1 MIEVRNVFK
10 SFGANQVLKGVSLD
24 VHNGSTRVILG
35 LSGSGKSV
43 LMKHIIGLMR
53 PDSGEILVDD
63 EDITKKS
70 HPEILKMRRKFGMV
84 FQDAALFDSMTV
96 FDNVA
101 FPLVEHTDFSEHEI
115 AERVHDRLELLNLM
129 PAKDRFP
136 SQISG
141 GMRKRVGLA
150 RAVILDPQYILYD
163 EPTTGLD
170 PIMTD
175 SVDEMIKDA
184 AVRLNVTS
192 LVISHDIGSALNIAD
207 DIAVIH
213 QGEIIEDCKPGEIRS
228 SKHPFVRQFLDSWF
242 GKQ

>member
-10 SFGANQVLKGVSLD
+10 SFGANQVLRGVSLD
-24 VHNGSTRVILG
+24 VHTGSTRVILG

-43 LMKHIIGLMR
+43 LVKHIIGLMR
-53 PDSGEILVDD
+53 PDSGEILVDG
-63 EDITKKS
+63 EDITKLKHS
-70 HPEILKMRRKFGMV
+70 DILKMRRKFGMV

-101 FPLVEHTDFSEHEI
+101 FPLVEHTDLTEEEI
-115 AERVHDRLELLNLM
+115 EQRVHERLEMLNLM
-129 PAKDRFP
+129 PARDRFP

-150 RAVILDPQYILYD
+150 RAVILDPRYILYD

-170 PIMTD
+170 PIMTE

-184 AVRLNVTS
+184 AERLKVTS

-213 QGEIIEDCKPGEIRS
+213 HGEIIEDCKPSEIRQS
-228 SKHPFVRQFLDSWF
+228 QHPFVQQFLDSWF
-242 GKQ
+242 GRQ